1 MEPSVNEE
9 VGPILSAIVS
19 DVVGTDGDTSE
30 SSPVFDTA
38 DAIFTNAVLA
48 GAGNYIAGNAGS
60 SSNSSSS
67 SSSGIT
73 GLIESGIN
81 GLLGG
86 GGSSSSGS
94 SGTGAITD
102 AIGQFASIFT
112 GRKRK

>member
-60 SSNSSSS
+60 SSSSSS

-81 GLLGG
+81 GLLGGG